1 MLAPE
6 DLSLN
11 VVERESENLARE
23 KQTMGILM
31 KIILVLLVG
40 SLGSWSWWTWATE
53 PYSPTGNSEK
63 ITITSGTTAAQLAEE
78 LQQRHL
84 IRSAWAFR
92 YLAHSKQDDFKMYVG
107 DYLLAPLMS
116 PDEMIKILLKGSLSS
131 AGNRVTIPEGF
142 STEQIIT
149 LLVQKGIG
157 SKADFTKVITED
169 EFPYQFLKG
178 APKGIHRLEGY
189 LFPNTYNLDKNA
201 SPHAVID
208 MLLQQFAK
216 ELTPEVQKQLDTMKL
231 TVPQW
236 ATLASLVEK
245 EAAKESDRPL
255 IASVVMNRLKINKP
269 LQIDA
274 TIQFLLGTPK
284 PKLYNKDLQ
293 ISSPYNTYLHPGLP
307 PGPIANPGHA
317 SLQAALHP
325 AQTDFIYYVA
335 KKDGYH
341 VFAKTY
347 AEHLNNIKL
356 YQ

>member
-1 MLAPE
+1 MSPRNKRQWKKL
-6 DLSLN
+6 
-11 VVERESENLARE
+11 
-23 KQTMGILM
+23 TGIF
-31 KIILVLLVG
+31 LVLLIG
-40 SLGSWSWWTWATE
+40 GLGYLAWWNWATQ
-53 PYSPTGNSEK
+53 PYSTSGNSEK
-63 ITITSGTTAAQLAEE
+63 ITIASGTTASQLADE

-84 IRSAWAFR
+84 IRSAFAFM
-92 YLAHSKQDDFKMYVG
+92 YLARTQHTNFKIYVG
-107 DYLLAPLMS
+107 DYLLSPVMS
-116 PDEMIKILLKGSLSS
+116 PDEIINRLLPGSAS
-131 AGNRVTIPEGF
+131 ADIRVTIPEGY
-142 STEQIIT
+142 STEQIIE
-149 LLVQKGIG
+149 LMVSKGIG
-157 SKADFTKVITED
+157 SKEEFTKVVMED
-169 EFPYQFLKG
+169 SFPYPFLQG

-189 LFPNTYNLDKNA
+189 LFPNTYAIDGKT

-236 ATLASLVEK
+236 VTIGSLVEK
-245 EAAKESDRPL
+245 EAVKESDRPL
-255 IASVVMNRLKINKP
+255 IASVILNRLKINQP

-274 TIQFLLGTPK
+274 TIQFLMGTPK

-293 ISSPYNTYLHPGLP
+293 IPSPYNTYLHVGLP

-317 SLQAALHP
+317 SLQAALYP
-325 AQTDFIYYVA
+325 AQTDFLYYVA

-347 AEHLNNIKL
+347 AEHLKNVKL